1 MIITDEEKVRLQR
14 LFDAT
19 NKMNEPITG
28 STVLEW
34 YDRRKAAREKFR
46 LLFNSANLEQL
57 SKDDF
62 VSFLYFENNQSW
74 TGLYRRGTEAAE
86 HINEVKKAIAYL
98 QNESVD
104 IRTRINEVLRGKLAV
119 KGMGKNLATA
129 ILHVCDNADK
139 YGVWNNMAEGTLE
152 KLGLLPEM
160 TTNKGET
167 YARINEVLNSIKK
180 ELNTDLAHVDCFM
193 YRARELLEGDT
204 TGKNATGQTTE
215 GVAFRLEKELIDFI
229 AKNISVIESGLQ
241 FKENEYPTDAGRIDL
256 LGIDRK
262 GNFIVIE
269 TKKGRESDKVVGQ
282 ISRYM
287 GWVKLKMA
295 NHSQNVRGIIIT
307 NESDEQLSYAVAAH
321 DNIKL
326 KYYRVKFELADH
338 LSN

>member
-1 MIITDEEKVRLQR
+1 M
-14 LFDAT
+14 
-19 NKMNEPITG
+19 
-28 STVLEW
+28 
-34 YDRRKAAREKFR
+34 
-46 LLFNSANLEQL
+46 
-57 SKDDF
+57 
-62 VSFLYFENNQSW
+62 
-74 TGLYRRGTEAAE
+74 
-86 HINEVKKAIAYL
+86 NEVKKAIAYL

-104 IRTRINEVLRGKLAV
+104 IRTRINEVLGGKLAV

-129 ILHVCDNADK
+129 ILHVCDNSDK

-152 KLGLLPEM
+152 KLGLLPEI

-167 YARINEVLNSIKK
+167 YARINEVLNNIKK

-193 YRARELLEGDT
+193 YMARELLEGDT
-204 TGKNATGQTTE
+204 TGKNATDQTIE
-215 GVAFRLEKELIDFI
+215 GVSFRLEKELIDFI
-229 AKNISVIESGLQ
+229 AKNISLIENGLQ
-241 FKENEYPTDAGRIDL
+241 FKEKEYPTDAGRIDL
-256 LGIDRK
+256 LGVDKK
-262 GNFIVIE
+262 GDFIVVE

-307 NESDEQLSYAVAAH
+307 NEPDEQLSYAVAAH

-326 KYYRVKFELADH
+326 KYYRVKFELTDH